1 MRNDLFYSVK
11 QAVKYWWVSL
21 LIGLLAMMLGI
32 WCLTSPWTTITALS
46 IVFSVTFFVSGVFEI
61 IFAVSNRNTLKGW
74 GWTLVSGIIDL
85 LFGIILI
92 SMSPEV
98 IAIVLSY
105 FVGFWVMFQSIWGIG
120 GAVELQRNGAKGWG
134 WLLTLAVLGVILS
147 FIFIMSPVLT
157 SGFIVALISI
167 SFISYG
173 FFRIYLGMR
182 LKSLHKEMENIEKET
197 HNE

>member
-1 MRNDLFYSVK
+1 MKNDLFYSVK

-21 LIGLLAMMLGI
+21 LIGLLAIMLGI
-32 WCLTSPWTTITALS
+32 WCLTSPWTTIIALS
-46 IVFSVTFFVSGVFEI
+46 IVFSITFLVSGIFEI

-74 GWTLVSGIIDL
+74 GWTLVSGIINL

-92 SMSPEV
+92 SMSPAV

-120 GAVELQRNGAKGWG
+120 AAVELQRNGAKGWG
-134 WLLTLAVLGVILS
+134 WLLTLAILGVILS

-173 FFRIYLGMR
+173 FFRIYLGVK
-182 LKSLHKEMENIEKET
+182 LKSLHKEMENIEKEIDK
-197 HNE
+197 

>member
-21 LIGLLAMMLGI
+21 LIGLLAIMLGI

-46 IVFSVTFFVSGVFEI
+46 IVFSVTFFVSGVFRI
-61 IFAVSNRNTLKGW
+61 IFAVSNRNTLKSW

-92 SMSPEV
+92 SMSPAI

-120 GAVELQRNGAKGWG
+120 GAVELRRNGAKGWG
-134 WLLTLAVLGVILS
+134 WLLILAVLGVILS

-182 LKSLHKEMENIEKET
+182 LKSLHKEMEKIEEEI

>member
-21 LIGLLAMMLGI
+21 LIGLLAIMLGV

-92 SMSPEV
+92 SMSPAV

-120 GAVELQRNGAKGWG
+120 AAVELQRNGAKGWG

-182 LKSLHKEMENIEKET
+182 LKSLHKEMENIEKEI